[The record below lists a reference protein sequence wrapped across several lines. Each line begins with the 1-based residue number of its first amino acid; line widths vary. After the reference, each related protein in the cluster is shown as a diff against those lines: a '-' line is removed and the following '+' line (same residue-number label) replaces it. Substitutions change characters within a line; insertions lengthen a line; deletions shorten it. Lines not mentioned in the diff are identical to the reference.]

1 MKQVRVPLLTVYV
14 VGNNNAD
21 LNESASFETSNVTN
35 EVRESI
41 REQQEMEKQ
50 SWGSWDG
57 K

>member
-1 MKQVRVPLLTVYV
+1 MLTVYV